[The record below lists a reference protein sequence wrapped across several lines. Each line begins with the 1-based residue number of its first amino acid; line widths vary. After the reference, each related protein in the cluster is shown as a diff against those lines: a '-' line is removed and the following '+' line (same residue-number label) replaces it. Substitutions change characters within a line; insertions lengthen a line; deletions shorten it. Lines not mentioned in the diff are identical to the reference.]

1 MPRRFVICL
10 VLAFVVAAPAAGQD
24 PYDEKEDVDSRLADV
39 RAKLAEIE
47 SRENA
52 LTAEIGAVSGEILA
66 LERQVG
72 DVSMRLAALE
82 HDLALHRR
90 KLARITELYVLRTR
104 RLTYLRRQYAAA
116 LDRLNR
122 RIVAIYEFD
131 DPDAFEV
138 LVSSASFSEVLE
150 QLDFVRSIGRQ
161 DKRISEAVERSRN
174 DMRVLRKRTRATKK
188 RVAAVTQVIAV
199 RTAQHRALRERLVA
213 RKSGLALAR
222 GVKEG
227 ALASLE
233 SAHREYAG
241 EAAAL
246 AAQSSELAAQIRAA
260 QAASV
265 VRTPASLIAG
275 DAPSASGVDAP
286 SASGFVWPLSG
297 PVVSAFGMRWG
308 RMHEGI
314 DISAGTGAPIAAAMA
329 GTVISTGYMGGYGNL
344 VVVDHGGGLATAYA
358 HLSGYAV
365 GAGQSVSQ
373 GQVVGYVG
381 CTGHCYGPH
390 LHFEVRV
397 GGAAVDPL
405 GYL

>member
-1 MPRRFVICL
+1 MPRRLTTCL
-10 VLAFVVAAPAAGQD
+10 VLGLLLAAPAAGQD
-24 PYDEKEDVDSRLADV
+24 AYDEKQDVDARLTEV
-39 RAKLAEIE
+39 RSQLAEIE
-47 SRENA
+47 SREQA
-52 LTAEIGAVSGEILA
+52 LTAQLGAVSGEILA

-72 DVSMRLAALE
+72 DVSTKLAALE

-90 KLARITELYVLRTR
+90 KLARITELYVLQTR
-104 RLTYLRRQYAAA
+104 RLTFLRRQYGAA

-138 LVSSASFSEVLE
+138 LMSAATFSDVLE
-150 QLDFVRSIGRQ
+150 QLDFVRSIGNQ
-161 DKRISEAVERSRN
+161 DKRISQAVERARN

-188 RVAAVTQVIAV
+188 RVSAVTQVIAV
-199 RTAQHRALRERLVA
+199 RTAQQRDLRERLIA
-213 RKSGLALAR
+213 RKSGLELAQ

-233 SAHREYAG
+233 STHREYAG

-246 AAQSSELAAQIRAA
+246 AAQSSELSAQIQAAQVSPERNTAA
-260 QAASV
+260 V
-265 VRTPASLIAG
+265 IADG
-275 DAPSASGVDAP
+275 APSS
-286 SASGFVWPLSG
+286 SGFIWPVPG
-297 PVVSAFGMRWG
+297 PVVSPFGMRWG

-314 DISAGTGAPIAAAMA
+314 DISAGSGTPVAAAA
-329 GTVISTGYMGGYGNL
+329 PGTVISAGYMGGYGNL
-344 VVVDHGGGLATAYA
+344 VVIDHGGGLATAYA
-358 HLSGYAV
+358 HLSGYAA
-365 GAGQSVSQ
+365 GGGQSVAQ
-373 GQVVGYVG
+373 GQVIGYVG

-397 GGAAVDPL
+397 NGAAVDPL

>member
-1 MPRRFVICL
+1 MLRRLAIGLVLFL
-10 VLAFVVAAPAAGQD
+10 VLATPAAGQD
-24 PYDEKEDVDSRLADV
+24 PYDEKEDVDARLAEV
-39 RAKLAEIE
+39 RAQLAEIE
-47 SRENA
+47 SRESA

-66 LERQVG
+66 LEREVG
-72 DVSMRLAALE
+72 DVSSRLAALE

-90 KLARITELYVLRTR
+90 KLARITELYVLQTR

-116 LDRLNR
+116 VDRLNR

-131 DPDAFEV
+131 NPDAFDV
-138 LVSSASFSEVLE
+138 LMSAASFSEAIE

-161 DKRISEAVERSRN
+161 DKRISETVEQARNEMRSL
-174 DMRVLRKRTRATKK
+174 RVRTRATKK
-188 RVAAVTQVIAV
+188 RVSAVTQVIAV
-199 RTAQHRALRERLVA
+199 RTAQHRALRERLIA
-213 RKSGLALAR
+213 RKSGLELAR

-233 SAHREYAG
+233 STHREYAG

-246 AAQSSELAAQIRAA
+246 AAQSSELAAQIQAA
-260 QAASV
+260 QVAPE
-265 VRTPASLIAG
+265 RTTQAVIAY
-275 DAPSASGVDAP
+275 DIAENTADDTP
-286 SASGFVWPLSG
+286 SASGFLWPVAGS
-297 PVVSAFGMRWG
+297 VVSPFGMRWG

-314 DISAGTGAPIAAAMA
+314 DISAGSGTPVAAAA
-329 GTVISTGYMGGYGNL
+329 SGTVISTGYMGGYGNL
-344 VVVDHGGGLATAYA
+344 VVIDHGGGLATAYA

-365 GAGQSVSQ
+365 GSGQSVSQ

-381 CTGHCYGPH
+381 CTGHCYGDH

-397 GGAAVDPL
+397 NGAAVDPL

>member
-1 MPRRFVICL
+1 MLRRLAIGLVLVL
-10 VLAFVVAAPAAGQD
+10 VLATPATGQD
-24 PYDEKEDVDSRLADV
+24 PYDEKQDVDSRLAEV
-39 RAKLAEIE
+39 RAELAEIE
-47 SRENA
+47 SRESA
-52 LTAEIGAVSGEILA
+52 LSAEIGAVSGEIIA
-66 LERQVG
+66 LEREVG
-72 DVSMRLAALE
+72 DVSSRLAALE

-90 KLARITELYVLRTR
+90 KLARITELYVLQTR

-116 LDRLNR
+116 VDRLNR

-138 LVSSASFSEVLE
+138 LMSAATFSEVIE
-150 QLDFVRSIGRQ
+150 QLDFIRSIGKQ
-161 DKRISEAVERSRN
+161 DKRISETVQRARNEMRS
-174 DMRVLRKRTRATKK
+174 LRKRTRATKK
-188 RVAAVTQVIAV
+188 RVSAVTQVIAV
-199 RTAQHRALRERLVA
+199 RTAQHRALRERLIA
-213 RKSGLALAR
+213 RKSGLELAR

-246 AAQSSELAAQIRAA
+246 AAQSSELAAQIQAA
-260 QAASV
+260 QAAPE
-265 VRTPASLIAG
+265 RTPQAVIAA
-275 DAPSASGVDAP
+275 DIADDTPDDTP
-286 SASGFVWPLSG
+286 SASGFLWPVSG
-297 PVVSAFGMRWG
+297 PVVSPFGIRWG

-314 DISAGTGAPIAAAMA
+314 DISAGSGTPVAAAA
-329 GTVISTGYMGGYGNL
+329 SGTVISTGYMGGYGNL
-344 VVVDHGGGLATAYA
+344 VVIDHGGGLATAYA

-365 GAGQSVSQ
+365 GSGQSVSQ

-381 CTGHCYGPH
+381 CTGHCYGDH

-397 GGAAVDPL
+397 NGAAVDPL

>member
-1 MPRRFVICL
+1 MPRRFACCL
-10 VLAFVVAAPAAGQD
+10 VCLLCLAAPAAGQD
-24 PYDEKEDVDSRLADV
+24 AYDEKQDVDARLAEV
-39 RAKLAEIE
+39 RGQLAEIE
-47 SRENA
+47 SREQS
-52 LTAEIGAVSGEILA
+52 LTAQLGAVSGEILA

-72 DVSMRLAALE
+72 DVSTQLEALE

-90 KLARITELYVLRTR
+90 KLARVTELYVLQSR
-104 RLTYLRRQYAAA
+104 RLSFLRRQYATA
-116 LDRLNR
+116 LERLNR
-122 RIVAIYEFD
+122 RIVALYQYD

-138 LVSSASFSEVLE
+138 LVSAASFGEVLE
-150 QLDFVRSIGRQ
+150 QLDFIRSIGKQDRQ
-161 DKRISEAVERSRN
+161 ISRSVGRARN
-174 DMRVLRKRTRATKK
+174 EMRVLRKRTRATKK
-188 RVAAVTQVIAV
+188 RVSAVTQVIAV

-213 RKSGLALAR
+213 RKSGLEVAR

-227 ALASLE
+227 ALASLQ

-246 AAQSSELAAQIRAA
+246 AAQSSELAAQIQAA
-260 QAASV
+260 QVSPERTSSSLGAA
-265 VRTPASLIAG
+265 
-275 DAPSASGVDAP
+275 VDSTQ
-286 SASGFVWPLSG
+286 SASGFVWPVSG
-297 PVVSAFGMRWG
+297 PVVSPFGLRWG

-314 DISAGTGAPIAAAMA
+314 DISAGTGTPVAAAA
-329 GTVISTGYMGGYGNL
+329 SGTVISVGYMGGYGNL
-344 VVVDHGGGLATAYA
+344 VVIDHGGGLATAYA

-365 GAGQSVSQ
+365 GSGQSVSQ

-397 GGAAVDPL
+397 NGAAVDPL

>member
-1 MPRRFVICL
+1 MSRRLASCL
-10 VLAFVVAAPAAGQD
+10 VLVLVLAAPAAGQD
-24 PYDEKEDVDSRLADV
+24 AYDEKQDVDARLAEV
-39 RAKLAEIE
+39 RSQLSEIE
-47 SRENA
+47 SREQA
-52 LTAEIGAVSGEILA
+52 LSAQLGAVSGEILA

-72 DVSMRLAALE
+72 DVSSRLSALE

-90 KLARITELYVLRTR
+90 KLARITELYVLQTR
-104 RLTYLRRQYAAA
+104 RLTFLRRQYGAAV
-116 LDRLNR
+116 DRLNR

-138 LVSSASFSEVLE
+138 LVSAASFSEVLE
-150 QLDFVRSIGRQ
+150 QLDFIRSIGKQ
-161 DKRISEAVERSRN
+161 DKRISQSVERARN
-174 DMRVLRKRTRATKK
+174 EMRTLRARTRATKK
-188 RVAAVTQVIAV
+188 RVAAVTQVISV

-213 RKSGLALAR
+213 RKSGLELAR

-246 AAQSSELAAQIRAA
+246 AAQSSELAARIQSA
-260 QAASV
+260 QLSPE
-265 VRTPASLIAG
+265 RTPAALAVDG
-275 DAPSASGVDAP
+275 TPSASGLIWPV
-286 SASGFVWPLSG
+286 SGS
-297 PVVSAFGMRWG
+297 VVSPFGMRWG

-314 DISAGTGAPIAAAMA
+314 DIAAGSGTPVAAAA
-329 GTVISTGYMGGYGNL
+329 PGTVISTGYMGGYGNL
-344 VVVDHGGGLATAYA
+344 VVIDHGGGLASAYA

-365 GAGQSVSQ
+365 GYGQTVSQ

-397 GGAAVDPL
+397 NGAAVDPL

>member
-1 MPRRFVICL
+1 MLEPSSMPRRFALCL
-10 VLAFVVAAPAAGQD
+10 VCLLCLAAPAAGQD
-24 PYDEKEDVDSRLADV
+24 AYDEKQDVDARLSEV
-39 RAKLAEIE
+39 RGKLAQIE
-47 SRENA
+47 SREQA
-52 LTAEIGAVSGEILA
+52 LTAQLGAVSGEILA

-72 DVSMRLAALE
+72 DVSTRLEALE

-90 KLARITELYVLRTR
+90 KLARITELYVLQTR
-104 RLTYLRRQYAAA
+104 RLSFLRRQYATA

-122 RIVAIYEFD
+122 RIVALYEYD

-138 LVSSASFSEVLE
+138 LVSAASFGEVLE
-150 QLDFVRSIGRQ
+150 QLDFIRSIGKQDRQ
-161 DKRISEAVERSRN
+161 ISQSVGRARNEMRI
-174 DMRVLRKRTRATKK
+174 LRKRTRATKK
-188 RVAAVTQVIAV
+188 RVSAVTQVIAV
-199 RTAQHRALRERLVA
+199 RTTQHQALRERLVA
-213 RKSGLALAR
+213 RKSGLEVAR

-227 ALASLE
+227 ALASLQ

-246 AAQSSELAAQIRAA
+246 AAQSSELAAQI
-260 QAASV
+260 QAAHVSPE
-265 VRTPASLIAG
+265 RTSSSLG
-275 DAPSASGVDAP
+275 VGVDSTQ
-286 SASGFVWPLSG
+286 SASGFVWPVSG
-297 PVVSAFGMRWG
+297 PVVSPFGMRWG

-314 DISAGTGAPIAAAMA
+314 DISAGTGTPVAAAAA
-329 GTVISTGYMGGYGNL
+329 GTVISVGYMGGYGNL
-344 VVVDHGGGLATAYA
+344 VVIDHGGGLATAYA

-365 GAGQSVSQ
+365 GSGQSVSQ

-397 GGAAVDPL
+397 NGAAVDPL

>member
-1 MPRRFVICL
+1 VLEPSFMPRRIAFFL
-10 VLAFVVAAPAAGQD
+10 VLVLCLAAPAAGQD
-24 PYDEKEDVDSRLADV
+24 PALEKQDVDSRLAAV
-39 RAKLAEIE
+39 RGKLAEIE
-47 SRENA
+47 SREQA
-52 LTAEIGAVSGEILA
+52 ITAQLGAVSGEILA

-72 DVSMRLAALE
+72 DVSSTLSALE

-90 KLARITELYVLRTR
+90 KLARVTELYVLQTR
-104 RLTYLRRQYAAA
+104 RLTYLRQQYQTAAA
-116 LDRLNR
+116 RLNR
-122 RIVAIYEFD
+122 RIVAMYQED
-131 DPDAFEV
+131 SPDAFEV
-138 LVSSASFSEVLE
+138 LLSAASFSDVLE
-150 QLDFVRSIGRQ
+150 QLDFIRSIGRH
-161 DKRISEAVERSRN
+161 DKRISEAVHRARDE
-174 DMRVLRKRTRATKK
+174 MRALRKRTRATKK
-188 RVAAVTQVIAV
+188 RVATVTQVIAV
-199 RTAQHRALRERLVA
+199 RTAQQRALRERLIA
-213 RKSGLALAR
+213 RKSGLEVAR

-227 ALASLE
+227 ALASLQ

-246 AAQSSELAAQIRAA
+246 AAQSSELAAQIQAA
-260 QAASV
+260 QVSPERTAAGLV
-265 VRTPASLIAG
+265 TDG
-275 DAPSASGVDAP
+275 TP
-286 SASGFVWPLSG
+286 SASGFIWPVSG
-297 PVVSAFGMRWG
+297 PVVSPFGMRWG

-314 DISAGTGAPIAAAMA
+314 DISAGTGAPIVAAAS
-329 GTVISTGYMGGYGNL
+329 GTVISVGYMGGYGNL

-365 GAGQSVSQ
+365 GSGQAVTQ